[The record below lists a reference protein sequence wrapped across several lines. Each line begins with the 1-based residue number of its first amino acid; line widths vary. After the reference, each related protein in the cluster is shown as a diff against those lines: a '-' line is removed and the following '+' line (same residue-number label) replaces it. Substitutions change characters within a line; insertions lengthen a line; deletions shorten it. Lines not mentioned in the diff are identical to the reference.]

1 MMLINYIQESQK
13 KLLETVNNFYTP
25 TGIHVYF
32 KDPLLNDEI
41 DIENVISKVEEKV
54 PSHLLSEVEMM
65 IIGWFEEFEE
75 RKLNAFYRDGTLHVS
90 NAQDDDIDMYDDIVH
105 EIAHSIEA
113 PLGYVIYAD
122 EKIKNEF
129 LRKRKYLHN
138 ILNTNGFEIPLSVFM
153 NPEYDEE
160 FDMLLYEKVGYDKLG
175 ALTRGLFI
183 SPYAVTS
190 LREYFASGFTEY
202 YLDSNH
208 NYLKNV
214 SPELYKKLLLIQDAE
229 KLDND
234 LD

>member
-1 MMLINYIQESQK
+1 MMLISYIQESQK

-54 PSHLLSEVEMM
+54 PPHLLSEVEMM

-75 RKLNAFYRDGTLHVS
+75 RKLNAFYRDGTLYVS
-90 NAQDDDIDMYDDIVH
+90 NAQDDDVDMYDDIVH
-105 EIAHSIEA
+105 EVAHSIEA
-113 PLGYVIYAD
+113 PLGYTIYED

-129 LRKRKYLHN
+129 LRKRKYLHD
-138 ILNTNGFEIPLSVFM
+138 ILSSHGVEAPLSIFM

-160 FDMLLYEKVGYDKLG
+160 FDMFLYEQIGYDKLSSF
-175 ALTRGLFI
+175 TRGLFV
-183 SPYAVTS
+183 SPYATTS

-208 NYLKNV
+208 HYLKNV
-214 SPELYKKLLLIQDAE
+214 SPELYKKLLLLQDPE
-229 KLDND
+229 KLDTVEF
-234 LD
+234 

>member
-1 MMLINYIQESQK
+1 MMLISYIQESQK

-54 PSHLLSEVEMM
+54 PPHLLSEVEMM

-75 RKLNAFYRDGTLHVS
+75 RKLNAFYRDGTLYVS
-90 NAQDDDIDMYDDIVH
+90 NAQDDDVDMYDDIVH
-105 EIAHSIEA
+105 EVAHSIEA
-113 PLGYVIYAD
+113 PLGYTIYED

-138 ILNTNGFEIPLSVFM
+138 ILSSHGVEAPLSIFM

-160 FDMLLYEKVGYDKLG
+160 FDMFLYEQIGYDKLSSF
-175 ALTRGLFI
+175 TRGLFV
-183 SPYAVTS
+183 SPYAATS

-214 SPELYKKLLLIQDAE
+214 SPELYKKLFLLQDPE
-229 KLDND
+229 KLDTVEF
-234 LD
+234 

>member
-1 MMLINYIQESQK
+1 MLINYVQESQK

-32 KDPLLNDEI
+32 KDPLLNDKISVES
-41 DIENVISKVEEKV
+41 VISKIEEDV
-54 PSHLLSEVEMM
+54 PHHLLSEVEMM

-75 RKLNAFYRDGTLHVS
+75 RKLNAFYKDGTLHVS
-90 NAQDDDIDMYDDIVH
+90 NAQEDEIDMYDDIIH

-113 PLGYVIYAD
+113 PLGYTIYGD
-122 EKIKNEF
+122 EKLKNEF

-138 ILNTNGFEIPLSVFM
+138 ILQSHGFEAPLSSFM
-153 NPEYDEE
+153 NLEYDEE
-160 FDMLLYEKVGYDKLG
+160 FDMFLYEKIGYDKLSG
-175 ALTRGLFI
+175 LSRGLFI
-183 SPYAVTS
+183 SPYAATS

-214 SPELYKKLLLIQDAE
+214 SPELYKKLLLIQDTE

>member
-1 MMLINYIQESQK
+1 MMLINYVQKSQN

-25 TGIHVYF
+25 SGIHVYF

-41 DIENVISKVEEKV
+41 NLESVISKVEETI
-54 PSHLLSEVEMM
+54 PHHLLSEVEM
-65 IIGWFEEFEE
+65 IIVGWFEEFEE
-75 RKLNAFYRDGTLHVS
+75 RKLNAFYKDGALYVS
-90 NAQDDDIDMYDDIVH
+90 NAQDDEMDMYDDIVH
-105 EIAHSIEA
+105 EVAHSIEA
-113 PLGYVIYAD
+113 PLGYTIYED

-138 ILNTNGFEIPLSVFM
+138 ILSSHGVEVPLSIFM

-160 FDMLLYEKVGYDKLG
+160 FDMFLYEQIGYDKLSSF
-175 ALTRGLFI
+175 TRGLFI
-183 SPYAVTS
+183 SPYAATS

-214 SPELYKKLLLIQDAE
+214 SPELYKKLLLLQDPE
-229 KLDND
+229 KLDTVEF
-234 LD
+234 

>member
-1 MMLINYIQESQK
+1 MLINYVQKSQN

-25 TGIHVYF
+25 SGIHVYF

-41 DIENVISKVEEKV
+41 NLESVISKVEETI
-54 PSHLLSEVEMM
+54 PHHLLSEVEM
-65 IIGWFEEFEE
+65 IIVGWFEEFEE
-75 RKLNAFYRDGTLHVS
+75 RKLNAFYKDGALYVS
-90 NAQDDDIDMYDDIVH
+90 NAQDDEMDMYDDIVH
-105 EIAHSIEA
+105 EVAHSIEA
-113 PLGYVIYAD
+113 PLGYTIYED

-138 ILNTNGFEIPLSVFM
+138 ILSSHGVEVPLSIFM

-160 FDMLLYEKVGYDKLG
+160 FDMFLYEQIGYDKLSSF
-175 ALTRGLFI
+175 TRGLFI
-183 SPYAVTS
+183 SPYAATS

-214 SPELYKKLLLIQDAE
+214 SPELYKKLFLLQDPDN
-229 KLDND
+229 LDKI
-234 LD
+234 